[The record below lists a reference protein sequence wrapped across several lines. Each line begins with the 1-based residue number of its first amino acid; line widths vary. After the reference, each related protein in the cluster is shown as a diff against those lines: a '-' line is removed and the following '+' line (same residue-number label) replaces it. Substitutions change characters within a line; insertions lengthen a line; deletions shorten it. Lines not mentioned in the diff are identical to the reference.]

1 MEKMS
6 KLAAIKKYLQR
17 DDSLAPGGG
26 REVKT
31 PEFQGIPQ
39 ADLVALGDEAAKI
52 LGVEIG

>member
-6 KLAAIKKYLQR
+6 KLAAIKKYMQR

-26 REVKT
+26 REVSTK
-31 PEFQGIPQ
+31 EFQGIPQ
-39 ADLVALGDEAAKI
+39 QDLVTLGEAAAKL